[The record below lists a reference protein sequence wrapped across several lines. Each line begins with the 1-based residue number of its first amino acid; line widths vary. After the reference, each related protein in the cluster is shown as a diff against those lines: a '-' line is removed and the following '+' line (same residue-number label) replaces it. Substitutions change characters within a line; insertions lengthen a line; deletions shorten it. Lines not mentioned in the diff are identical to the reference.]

1 MHFFET
7 ALLPG
12 QRLSLDG
19 CDTPLP
25 TLCQYFQLRHQ
36 MLVLQLSAQQRPTL
50 ISPAKRVLKP
60 AVSNELISLTPLL
73 PASKLL

>member
-1 MHFFET
+1 MKQYAEMCALHMHFFET

-25 TLCQYFQLRHQ
+25 TLCQYTSNLDITNC
-36 MLVLQLSAQQRPTL
+36 LSC
-50 ISPAKRVLKP
+50 
-60 AVSNELISLTPLL
+60 N
-73 PASKLL
+73 